1 MSVLQKR
8 SLFDYFGLPER
19 HGKVPKTSAAAAGSS
34 CPEPQDLTSETSSGH
49 AATTI
54 LASDSGRSIDP
65 GAGASSSRDLSPV
78 MFSPVVAPSSVQ
90 SSEDIPVPKFPWRK
104 FSNPD
109 DIYKLIPQ
117 DDPYWKEDSCHH
129 EDCWCANCVIVT
141 DRDDVSPPFWYEGS
155 RT

>member
-1 MSVLQKR
+1 MSVSQKR

-19 HGKVPKTSAAAAGSS
+19 DGKMPKTSAAAAGRS
-34 CPEPQDLTSETSSGH
+34 CLEPQDLSSETSSGH
-49 AATTI
+49 AA
-54 LASDSGRSIDP
+54 SDSGRSSDP

-78 MFSPVVAPSSVQ
+78 FSPVVVPSSLQ
-90 SSEDIPVPKFPWRK
+90 SSEDIPVPKYPWRK

-109 DIYKLIPQ
+109 DIYKLIPK

-129 EDCWCANCVIVT
+129 EDCWCEYCVIVT